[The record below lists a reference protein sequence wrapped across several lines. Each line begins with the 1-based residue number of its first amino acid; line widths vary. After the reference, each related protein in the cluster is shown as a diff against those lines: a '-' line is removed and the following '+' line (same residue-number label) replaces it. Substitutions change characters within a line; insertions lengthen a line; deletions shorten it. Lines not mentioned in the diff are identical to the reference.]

1 SPSTEG
7 CLGLKL
13 YNGRVLKPF
22 QSKNRGETE
31 LAFYE
36 HVLPLRLPFLPAFF
50 GVLELQADD
59 DSSDLR
65 RYLQLEDL
73 LHGMTK
79 PCIMDV
85 KIGTKSY
92 EPNASA
98 DKMALEAAKSP
109 LQAIVGF
116 RLQGIKVYCDGGYV
130 SLDKHYMRTLSTLDE
145 VVDGGFRKYVAAAG
159 AERRQLLMRLQAKVN
174 AMVAWF
180 DSQTTLHFI
189 ASSLLFVY
197 DAADATR
204 GDVRLI
210 DFAHVQFDQSTR
222 DEGVRTGL
230 RTVSSILA
238 QLHE

>member
-1 SPSTEG
+1 MPQSQAAALTTATCVSVAALGCGYLVYRALSTKQEKMAKTHLMEDMEHQVG
-7 CLGLKL
+7 GHACAKTSLKL

-145 VVDGGFRKYVAAAG
+145 VVDGGFR
-159 AERRQLLMRLQAKVN
+159 
-174 AMVAWF
+174 
-180 DSQTTLHFI
+180 
-189 ASSLLFVY
+189 
-197 DAADATR
+197 
-204 GDVRLI
+204 
-210 DFAHVQFDQSTR
+210 
-222 DEGVRTGL
+222 
-230 RTVSSILA
+230 
-238 QLHE
+238 